1 MEGRKHGI
9 PKNLSAL
16 GFSKET
22 NEKLIINNKKTG
34 LSSKEDN
41 SSTDSRRLG
50 SVSYTHLTLPTILRV

>member
-50 SVSYTHLTLPTILRV
+50 YMI